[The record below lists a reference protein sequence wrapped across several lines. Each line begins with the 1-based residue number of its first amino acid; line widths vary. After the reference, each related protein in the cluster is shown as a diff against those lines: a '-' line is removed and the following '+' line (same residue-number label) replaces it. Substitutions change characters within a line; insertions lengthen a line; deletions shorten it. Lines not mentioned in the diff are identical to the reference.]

1 MINLI
6 GLNFSRLV
14 VMSLIEQYGGI
25 DGSHHKQWV
34 IDQIARILVDD
45 YGEWVV
51 EMCDGE
57 DGPNT
62 YDWDIGIAP

>member
-1 MINLI
+1 MEESIKI
-6 GLNFSRLV
+6 IKTID
-14 VMSLIEQYGGI
+14 LIEQYGGI
-25 DGSHHKQWV
+25 DGAHHKQWV
-34 IDQIARILVDD
+34 IDQIARVLIDNYD
-45 YGEWVV
+45 KWVV